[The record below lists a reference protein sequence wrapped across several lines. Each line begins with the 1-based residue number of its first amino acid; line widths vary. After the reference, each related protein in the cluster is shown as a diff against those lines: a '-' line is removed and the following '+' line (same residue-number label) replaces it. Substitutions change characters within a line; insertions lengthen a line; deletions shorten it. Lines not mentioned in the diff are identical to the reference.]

1 MGRLCAIF
9 VFLLGFVCIGAAQTR
24 LNVDS
29 LRHLFKSAKED
40 TAKVTLLHTLM
51 VYYIR
56 SDKDSALSYLQQQLI
71 LSRKLN
77 YAKGIAESY
86 EGFGYW
92 YYQQS
97 NYTKALEYS
106 YKTLQIAE
114 KEKDPYL
121 LASSYNLLGQVQTGQ
136 KNYVQA
142 LAFYQKSYGYLSTG
156 ADNHKALV
164 LTNIANSFLKSN
176 QPDSAIRYAEYS
188 YQLFKKAKDKT
199 WMSGSLQTLTEAQL
213 SLGNKAL
220 GEAYLAMAIEN
231 AVRTEN
237 LRGLGTMYHIA
248 ATHFFKE
255 KQSDSAISYSR
266 KALAIFQTLNGKEEL
281 LANYSLFTD
290 IYEYEHRTDSA
301 FFYQSKLVTLNKSIV
316 DENNASEIQN
326 INFEERLRQ
335 QEKELTEAKEKEEH
349 QHNVQ
354 YAAITLGVVTLLI
367 GFLVLSHSVI
377 ANQKLIRFLGVV
389 SLLIVFEFLN
399 LLLHPWLGTITHHSP
414 VWMLLAMVC
423 VAALLVPLHH
433 KLEHWLMHKLI
444 EKNNKIR
451 LAAAKKT
458 IEQLEGKVHQVPVE
472 KSTDA
477 QQGL

>member
-1 MGRLCAIF
+1 MRKLCVIF
-9 VFLLGFVCIGAAQTR
+9 VLVLGFVGKCAAQTR
-24 LNVDS
+24 INVDS
-29 LRHLFKSAKED
+29 LKHLVRSAKED

-71 LSRKLN
+71 LSKKVN
-77 YAKGIAESY
+77 YAKGIGESY

-106 YKTLQIAE
+106 YKTLQFAE
-114 KEKDPYL
+114 EKKDAYL
-121 LASSYNLLGQVQTGQ
+121 LGSSYNLLAQVHTGQ

-142 LAFYQKSYGYLSTG
+142 LAFYQKSYSYFSTG
-156 ADNHKALV
+156 PDNAKALV
-164 LTNIANSFLKSN
+164 LSNIASTFLKLN
-176 QPDSAIRYAEYS
+176 QPDSAMRYAEYS
-188 YQLFKKAKDKT
+188 YQVFKKAKDKA
-199 WMSGSLQTLTEAQL
+199 WMSGSLQTLAEAQFI
-213 SLGNKAL
+213 LGNKAL
-220 GEAYLAMAIEN
+220 GEAYLEMAIDN

-237 LRGLGTMYHIA
+237 LRGLGTVYHIA
-248 ATHFFKE
+248 ATNFLKE
-255 KQSDSAISYSR
+255 NKSDSAISYSR
-266 KALAIFQTLNGKEEL
+266 KALAIFQGLNAKEDL
-281 LANYSLFTD
+281 LTSYSLFTD
-290 IYEYEHRTDSA
+290 IYQYEHKTDSA
-301 FFYQSKLVTLNKSIV
+301 FFYQNKLVALNKNIV

-335 QEKELTEAKEKEEH
+335 QEKELAEAKEAEERK
-349 QHNVQ
+349 HNVQ
-354 YAAITLGVVTLLI
+354 YSAITVGMVTLLI

-389 SLLIVFEFLN
+389 SLLVVFEFLN
-399 LLLHPWLGTITHHSP
+399 LLLHPWLGAITHHSP
-414 VWMLLAMVC
+414 VLMLLAMVC

-433 KLEHWLMHKLI
+433 KLEHWLMDKLV

-458 IEQLEGKVHQVPVE
+458 IEQLEGKVNPVAVE
-472 KSTDA
+472 KSTNA
-477 QQGL
+477 QQ